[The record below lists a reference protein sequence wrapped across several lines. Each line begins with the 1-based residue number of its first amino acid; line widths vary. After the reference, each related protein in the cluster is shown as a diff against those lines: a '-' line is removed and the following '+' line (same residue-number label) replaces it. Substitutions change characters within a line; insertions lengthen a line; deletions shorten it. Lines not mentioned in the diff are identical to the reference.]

1 MDVGLALTTK
11 SSVPVM
17 NEGLQPIELY
27 KLIGEVL
34 MRIGVPDEVI
44 AGNGKGKI
52 VHRH

>member
-17 NEGLQPIELY
+17 NEGPIELY